1 MASKEMKTYSCDEI
15 AKHNKEG
22 DLWII
27 IDGKVYDV
35 SRFKDLHPG
44 GSSVFLNEDIPGQ
57 DATETFYGLHR
68 HEIITKPQY
77 ARLQVG
83 LVEGQKSVIH
93 SRIVGELSKV
103 PYAEP
108 TWLSDGYYSP
118 YYTEN
123 HRKFQK
129 AMRAFVDE
137 IVTPDAIAREAD
149 GKPPSKSVI
158 EAMDKLGIHAMRM
171 GPGKHLKGLTLMDGL
186 VTPEEF
192 NYFHELIITQE
203 FARCGQRG
211 YGDGIH
217 SAPVFE
223 RHALI
228 ENHTGMMSGSVIG
241 LPPVLN
247 FGSAEIKAKVVPDVL
262 SGRKPICL
270 AISEAFAGSD
280 VSGLKTSAVKTE
292 DGKHWII
299 NGTKKW
305 ITNGTFAEYFT
316 VGCKTEDGFTVILV
330 ERGEGVETKPIKTSY
345 SPSAGT
351 AFVTFDNVKVPVEN
365 TLGPEGSGI
374 FVMLSNFNHERW
386 VMCCSSARSQRL
398 IVEECLLWVNQRKA
412 FGKPLHS
419 LAVIRSKLAA
429 MIARV
434 ESTQNWLENL
444 THQMN
449 NMSYKQQAAKLAGH
463 VFSVILSSIRVLI
476 LLYSPIGLLK
486 MHATRS
492 AQETATDAVQIFGGR
507 GITKTGMGQYIEHY
521 HRTVPFDA
529 ILGGA
534 EDVLGDLGVRQA
546 IRGMPKNV
554 RL

>member
-1 MASKEMKTYSCDEI
+1 MASKELKTYTHDEV
-15 AKHNKEG
+15 AKHNKAG
-22 DLWII
+22 DIWII

-44 GSSVFLNEDIPGQ
+44 GASVFLDEDISGQ
-57 DATETFYGLHR
+57 DATEAFYGLHR
-68 HEIITKPQY
+68 HEVITKPQY

-83 LVEGQKSVIH
+83 VVEGEKSVMH

-108 TWLSDGYYSP
+108 TWLSDGYFSP

-129 AMRAFVDE
+129 AVRKFVDE
-137 IVTPDAIAREAD
+137 IITPDAIAREAD

-158 EAMDKLGIHAMRM
+158 EAMEKMNFHAMRM
-171 GPGKHLKGLTLMDGL
+171 GPGKHLKGLKLMDGL
-186 VTPEEF
+186 VTPEQF
-192 NYFHELIITQE
+192 DYFHELIITQE
-203 FARCGQRG
+203 FARSGQRG
-211 YGDGIH
+211 YGDG
-217 SAPVFE
+217 
-223 RHALI
+223 L
-228 ENHTGMMSGSVIG
+228 MSGSVIG

-247 FGSAEIKAKVVPDVL
+247 FGSAEIKTKVVPDVL

-280 VSGLKTSAVKTE
+280 VSGLRTSAVKTE

-305 ITNGTFAEYFT
+305 ITNGTFAHYFT
-316 VGCKTEDGFTVILV
+316 VGCRTEGGFTVILV
-330 ERGEGVETKPIKTSY
+330 ERGEGVETKAIKTSY

-398 IVEECLLWVNQRKA
+398 IAEECLLWVNQRKA

-419 LAVIRSKLAA
+419 QAVIRSKLAA
-429 MIARV
+429 MIERI
-434 ESTQNWLENL
+434 ESTQNWLENI
-444 THQMN
+444 TYQMN
-449 NMSYKQQAAKLAGH
+449 NMVITPFFRSLLSQLTWLSHQSYKQQASKLAG
-463 VFSVILSSIRVLI
+463 
-476 LLYSPIGLLK
+476 PIGLLK
-486 MHATRS
+486 MHATRT
-492 AQETATDAVQIFGGR
+492 AQETAADAVQ
-507 GITKTGMGQYIEHY
+507 EW
-521 HRTVPFDA
+521 V
-529 ILGGA
+529 
-534 EDVLGDLGVRQA
+534 
-546 IRGMPKNV
+546 NS
-554 RL
+554 